1 MTSKTGHKGSATGP
15 AGAGSQS
22 VRSAPRPAAPP
33 ALDIPEAIA
42 VGDLATMMRVT
53 AIDVIKQLMR
63 RGHMYTI
70 NEVLDYDLAADI
82 AEDFGYEILEP
93 EEEGEDATSIVPT
106 QEGEDPASLRTRP
119 PVVTILGH
127 VDHGKT
133 TLLDAIRKTNV
144 VAGEAGGITQHIGA
158 YRVEQ
163 NGGSVT
169 FLDTPGHEA
178 FTAMRARGAKVT
190 DIAVLVVAAD
200 DGLMP
205 QTEEAIDHIRAADVP
220 MIVAIN
226 KMDRQDADPERVRRQ
241 LAERDLLVE
250 DWGGEVISVPV
261 SALKGEGVSDVLEHI
276 GLVAEIS
283 ELKANP
289 EKPASGV
296 VVEAR
301 VDRSRGNVATVLVQN
316 GTLRVGDHLVVGT
329 IRGRVKAMMNERGQR
344 FNEAGPST
352 PAEILGVSGLPEA
365 GEMFEVVSDDKT
377 GRALAERREREASSR
392 AGASLGDVY
401 TRVESGE
408 AKALNLIV
416 RTDVQGSVDAVLSA
430 LYGLSTEKVR
440 VNVIRSAAGG
450 ISENDVLLA
459 VASDAII
466 IGFSTVAQAG
476 ARALAAQEGVEIRSY
491 EIIYD
496 LVADVDKALK
506 GLLEPVFRD
515 VVEGEATVRAV
526 FPMGRTARIAG
537 FYVGRGRIA
546 RDSEIHV
553 LRGGERL
560 FLGKIASLKHF
571 RNDVREV
578 TNGNEGGLVL
588 DGFNGFEEDDV
599 LEAHRTEQVGV
610 G

>member
-1 MTSKTGHKGSATGP
+1 MSRSGAPAEGRTG
-15 AGAGSQS
+15 
-22 VRSAPRPAAPP
+22 PAAPP
-33 ALDIPEAIA
+33 ALDIPDAIA

-63 RGHMYTI
+63 RGHMFTI
-70 NEVLDYDLAADI
+70 NEVIDFDLAADI
-82 AEDFGYEILEP
+82 AEDFGYDVLEP
-93 EEEGEDATSIVPT
+93 EEEVEDATSIVPT
-106 QEGEDPASLRTRP
+106 QEDEDPDSLRPRP

-133 TLLDAIRKTNV
+133 TLLDSIRETNV
-144 VAGEAGGITQHIGA
+144 VAGEAGGITQHMGA
-158 YRVEQ
+158 YTVEQ
-163 NGGSVT
+163 NGGAIT

-178 FTAMRARGAKVT
+178 FTAMRARGARVT

-205 QTEEAIDHIRAADVP
+205 QTEEAIDHIRAAEVP

-226 KMDRQDADPERVRRQ
+226 KVDKPGADPERVKRQ

-250 DWGGEVISVPV
+250 DWGGDVISVPV
-261 SALKGEGVSDVLEHI
+261 SALRGEGVPDVLEHI

-283 ELKANP
+283 ELRANP
-289 EKPASGV
+289 ERPAAGV

-301 VDRSRGNVATVLVQN
+301 VDRRRGNVATVLVQN
-316 GTLRVGDHLVVGT
+316 GTLRVGDHLVVGR

-344 FNEAGPST
+344 FEEAGPST
-352 PAEILGVSGLPEA
+352 PAEILGIGGLPEA
-365 GEMFEVVSDDKT
+365 GDMFEVVPDDKA
-377 GRALAERREREASSR
+377 GRALAERREREEAARS
-392 AGASLGDVY
+392 GASLGDVY
-401 TRVESGE
+401 TRVESGD

-416 RTDVQGSVDAVLSA
+416 KTDVQGSVDAVLSA
-430 LYGLSTEKVR
+430 LYGLGTEKVR

-466 IGFSTVAQAG
+466 IGFNTVAQAG

-491 EIIYD
+491 KIIYA
-496 LVADVDKALK
+496 LIEDVDKALR

-515 VVEGEATVRAV
+515 VLEGEATVRAV

-546 RDSEIHV
+546 RDSGIRVLRDRHV
-553 LRGGERL
+553 LYEGA
-560 FLGKIASLKHF
+560 ISSLKHF
-571 RNDVREV
+571 KNDVREV

-588 DGFNGFEEDDV
+588 DGYNDFQEGDV

>member
-1 MTSKTGHKGSATGP
+1 MSRSGAPAERRTG
-15 AGAGSQS
+15 
-22 VRSAPRPAAPP
+22 PAAPP
-33 ALDIPEAIA
+33 ALDIPDAIA

-63 RGHMYTI
+63 RGHMFTI
-70 NEVLDYDLAADI
+70 NEVIDFDLAADI
-82 AEDFGYEILEP
+82 AEDFGYDVLEP
-93 EEEGEDATSIVPT
+93 EEEVEDATSIVPT
-106 QEGEDPASLRTRP
+106 QEDEDPDSLRPRP

-133 TLLDAIRKTNV
+133 TLLDSIRETNV
-144 VAGEAGGITQHIGA
+144 VAGEAGGITQHMGA
-158 YRVEQ
+158 YTVEQ
-163 NGGSVT
+163 NGGAIT

-178 FTAMRARGAKVT
+178 FTAMRARGARVT

-205 QTEEAIDHIRAADVP
+205 QTEEAIDHIRAAEVP

-226 KMDRQDADPERVRRQ
+226 KVDKPGADPERVKRQ

-250 DWGGEVISVPV
+250 DWGGDVISVPV
-261 SALKGEGVSDVLEHI
+261 SALRGEGVPDVLEHI

-283 ELKANP
+283 ELRANP
-289 EKPASGV
+289 ERPAAGV

-301 VDRSRGNVATVLVQN
+301 VDRRRGHVATVLVQN
-316 GTLRVGDHLVVGT
+316 GTLRVGDHLVVGR

-344 FNEAGPST
+344 FEEAGPST
-352 PAEILGVSGLPEA
+352 PAEILGIGGLPEA
-365 GEMFEVVSDDKT
+365 GDMFEVVPDDKA
-377 GRALAERREREASSR
+377 GRALAERREREEAARS
-392 AGASLGDVY
+392 GASLGDVY
-401 TRVESGE
+401 TRVESGD

-416 RTDVQGSVDAVLSA
+416 KTDVQGSVDAVLSA
-430 LYGLSTEKVR
+430 LYGLGTEKVR

-466 IGFSTVAQAG
+466 IGFNTVAQAG

-491 EIIYD
+491 KIIYA
-496 LVADVDKALK
+496 LIEDVDKALR

-515 VVEGEATVRAV
+515 VLEGEATVRAV

-546 RDSEIHV
+546 RDSGIRVLRDRHV
-553 LRGGERL
+553 LYEGA
-560 FLGKIASLKHF
+560 ISSLKHF
-571 RNDVREV
+571 KNDVREV

-588 DGFNGFEEDDV
+588 DGYNDFQEGDV

>member
-1 MTSKTGHKGSATGP
+1 MTSTTGKKPAT
-15 AGAGSQS
+15 STS
-22 VRSAPRPAAPP
+22 TSDAAPQATSAAP
-33 ALDIPEAIA
+33 VLDIPDAIS
-42 VGDLATMMRVT
+42 VGDLAEMMRVT

-63 RGHMYTI
+63 RGFMYTI
-70 NEVLDYDLAADI
+70 NEVIDFDLAADL
-82 AEDFGYEILEP
+82 AEDFGYDILEP
-93 EEEGEDATSIVPT
+93 EDEGSDATSIVPS
-106 QEGEDPASLRTRP
+106 QEGEDPADLKPRP

-133 TLLDAIRKTNV
+133 TLLDKIRETDV
-144 VAGEAGGITQHIGA
+144 VGGEAGGITQHIGA
-158 YRVEQ
+158 YRVEHD
-163 NGGSVT
+163 GKEIT

-205 QTEEAIDHIRAADVP
+205 QTEEAIDHIKAADVP
-220 MIVAIN
+220 MIVVIN
-226 KMDRQDADPERVRRQ
+226 KIDKTDADPEKVKRQ
-241 LAERDLLVE
+241 LAEKDLLVE
-250 DWGGEVISVPV
+250 DWGGDIISVPV
-261 SALKGEGVSDVLEHI
+261 SALKGEGISDVLEHI
-276 GLVAEIS
+276 ALVAEIS

-289 EKPASGV
+289 NRPARGV

-301 VDRSRGNVATVLVQN
+301 VDRSRGIVATMLVQT
-316 GTLRVGDHLVVGT
+316 GTLRVGDDLVIGS

-344 FNEAGPST
+344 FDEAGPSA
-352 PAEILGVSGLPEA
+352 PAEVLGISDLPEA
-365 GEMFEVVSDDKT
+365 GDMFEVVADEKA
-377 GRALAERREREASSR
+377 GRALAERHERGAVTH
-392 AGASLGDVY
+392 AGTSLMDVY

-416 RTDVQGSVDAVLSA
+416 KTDVQGSVDAVLSA
-430 LYGLSTEKVR
+430 LDGLNTEKVK

-466 IGFSTVAQAG
+466 IGFNTEPQTG

-491 EIIYD
+491 KIIYG
-496 LVADVDKALK
+496 LIEEVEKALQ
-506 GLLEPVFRD
+506 GLLEPVYRD

-526 FPMGRTARIAG
+526 FPMGRKARVAG
-537 FYVGRGRIA
+537 FYVGRGKIT
-546 RDSEIHV
+546 RDAEIWV
-553 LRGGERL
+553 SRGGEQL
-560 FLGKIASLKHF
+560 HAGKIVSLKHF
-571 RNDVREV
+571 KNDVREV
-578 TNGNEGGLVL
+578 ANGNEGGLVL
-588 DGFNGFEEDDV
+588 EGFNDYQEGDV

>member
-1 MTSKTGHKGSATGP
+1 MTTNGQTQTPGDTAESTGA
-15 AGAGSQS
+15 A
-22 VRSAPRPAAPP
+22 VAAPGTAAP
-33 ALDIPEAIA
+33 VLDIPDAIS
-42 VGDLATMMRVT
+42 VGDLAALMHVT
-53 AIDVIKQLMR
+53 AVDVIKQLMR
-63 RGHMYTI
+63 RGHMYAI
-70 NEVLDYDLAADI
+70 NEVIDFELAADL
-82 AEDFGYEILEP
+82 AEDFGYDILEP
-93 EEEGEDATSIVPT
+93 EETSEDATSIVPS
-106 QEGEDPASLRTRP
+106 QEGEDPADLKPRP
-119 PVVTILGH
+119 AVVTILGH

-133 TLLDAIRKTNV
+133 TLLDAIRNTKV
-144 VAGEAGGITQHIGA
+144 VEGEAGGITQHIGA
-158 YRVEQ
+158 YQIERDD
-163 NGGSVT
+163 STIT

-205 QTEEAIDHIRAADVP
+205 QTEEAIDHIKAADVP

-226 KMDRQDADPERVRRQ
+226 KVDKADADPEKVKRQ

-250 DWGGEVISVPV
+250 DWGGDIISVPV

-289 EKPASGV
+289 DRPARGV
-296 VVEAR
+296 VVEAQ
-301 VDRSRGNVATVLVQN
+301 VDRSRGPVATVLVQT
-316 GTLRVGDHLVVGT
+316 GTLRVGDHIVVGS
-329 IRGRVKAMMNERGQR
+329 IRGRVKAMMDERGQR
-344 FNEAGPST
+344 FSEAGPST
-352 PAEILGVSGLPEA
+352 PAEVLGISGMPDA
-365 GEMFEVVSDDKT
+365 GDIFEVVADEKT
-377 GRALAERREREASSR
+377 GRALAEKREREAGSQ
-392 AGASLGDVY
+392 AGTSLGDVY

-416 RTDVQGSVDAVLSA
+416 RTDVQGSVEAVLSA
-430 LYGLSTEKVR
+430 LDGLSTEKVK

-466 IGFSTVAQAG
+466 IGFNTEPQAG
-476 ARALAAQEGVEIRSY
+476 ARSRASQEGVEIRSY
-491 EIIYD
+491 DVIYALIED
-496 LVADVDKALK
+496 IENALK

-537 FYVGRGRIA
+537 FFVGSGKITRDAEVYVT
-546 RDSEIHV
+546 RD
-553 LRGGERL
+553 GERL
-560 FLGKIASLKHF
+560 ATGKLLSLKHF
-571 RNDVREV
+571 KNDVREV
-578 TNGNEGGLVL
+578 ANGNEGGLVL
-588 DGFNGFEEDDV
+588 DGFNDFQEGDI